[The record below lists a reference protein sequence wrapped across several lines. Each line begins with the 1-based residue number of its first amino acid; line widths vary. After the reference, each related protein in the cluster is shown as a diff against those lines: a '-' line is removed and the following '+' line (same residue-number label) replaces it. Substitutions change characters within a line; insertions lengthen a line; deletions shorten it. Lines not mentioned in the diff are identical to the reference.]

1 MVALEEVGGDHL
13 AFQAGDGRQRP
24 SRAGSGVARGVDRRI
39 GGALQELVDFDTPPA
54 RPDVGLVKVEAV
66 DRRDPPGAVHD
77 EIGFEGLAPTVDR
90 GVHPQAVRGL
100 LDRLDRGVRMKG
112 HADVPRPLDQ
122 RRDQVRIERRERP
135 LAPFEDHDPGIGARG
150 DVRELER
157 DVAAA
162 DQQHALRQAVEVEE
176 LIAGHDVLGAGQGKR
191 HWPRPGR
198 DHDVAR
204 AQALIADRD
213 RGRVDEAC
221 GALER
226 GDAGLG
232 EGLLAI
238 GRHRVGEAAL
248 ERHQTRPVDREAGI
262 VDPPGAHQP
271 RGVDDFGA
279 AAEHFLRVAAAQ
291 GAGAAERQLIH
302 DGDRPA
308 GRTAS
313 GGHSG
318 CRHARADH
326 DQVDISIHQA
336 APGVSQWQGR
346 SASALR
352 LRSQPA
358 KHNQKGLAIRDAP
371 ARAA

>member
-1 MVALEEVGGDHL
+1 MRAP
-13 AFQAGDGRQRP
+13 AGCPR
-24 SRAGSGVARGVDRRI
+24 
-39 GGALQELVDFDTPPA
+39 F
-54 RPDVGLVKVEAV
+54 
-66 DRRDPPGAVHD
+66 
-77 EIGFEGLAPTVDR
+77 
-90 GVHPQAVRGL
+90 
-100 LDRLDRGVRMKG
+100 LDRLDRRVRMKSHPG
-112 HADVPRPLDQ
+112 VPRPLDQ

-135 LAPFEDHDPGIGARG
+135 LAPFKDRDRGIGARG
-150 DVRELER
+150 DVPERER
-157 DVAAA
+157 DIAAA
-162 DQQHALRQAVEVEE
+162 DQQHGLRQEVEVQEV
-176 LIAGHDVLGAGQGKR
+176 IAGNDVLGTGQGKR
-191 HWPRPGR
+191 RRLRPGR
-198 DHDVAR
+198 DHDMAR
-204 AQALIADRD
+204 MQALVADRD
-213 RGRVDEAC
+213 RGLVDEAC

-232 EGLLAI
+232 KGLLAI
-238 GRHRVGEAAL
+238 GRDRIGEAAL
-248 ERHQTRPVDREAGI
+248 ERHQTRPVDREAAI
-262 VDPPGAHQP
+262 DDSPAAHQP
-271 RGVDDFGA
+271 RGVDHFGA
-279 AAEHFLRVAAAQ
+279 AAKHFLRVAAAQ
-291 GAGAAERQLIH
+291 GTGAAEGQLIH

-308 GRTAS
+308 GRAAL